1 MYIVIGGCGR
11 VGSQLAKNLDEQGHS
26 VVVIDKDPESR
37 RRLGS
42 SFSGQFIVGNVFDVD
57 DLISAGIEEA
67 DVFCALTNL
76 DNTNIMACQVAK
88 KIFNVPEVIGRLY
101 NPERLSTYQKLGLEM
116 VCGTSLLVT
125 ELKNRVLTQGYDTI
139 ETLPSNDIEI
149 IKVVVGKRA
158 DGKKI
163 SGLKIKNTSL
173 PVAIIR
179 DGQGIIPDDEFTLKE
194 NDIAYFSVRVSSL
207 PLFLERLGIKAG
219 AVRK

>member
-1 MYIVIGGCGR
+1 MYVVIGGCGR

-42 SFSGQFIVGNVFDVD
+42 SFSGNFVVGNVFDVD
-57 DLISAGIEEA
+57 DLVNAGIEEA

-116 VCGTSLLVT
+116 VCGTSLLVA
-125 ELKNRVLTQGYDTI
+125 ELKNRVLTKGYDTI
-139 ETLPSNDIEI
+139 ETLPSNDVEI
-149 IKVVVGKRA
+149 VKVVVNRSSS
-158 DGKKI
+158 GKKL
-163 SGLKIKNTSL
+163 SEFKLKGEYT
-173 PVAIIR
+173 PVALIR
-179 DGQGIIPDDEFTLKE
+179 DGQGIIPEDEIVVKE
-194 NDIAYFSVRVSSL
+194 NDIIYFSVRVSSL
-207 PLFLERLGIKAG
+207 NNLLKKLNIAKG
-219 AVRK
+219 V

>member
-1 MYIVIGGCGR
+1 MFVVIGGCGR
-11 VGSQLAKNLDEQGHS
+11 VGSQLAKNLDEQGHN
-26 VVVIDKDPESR
+26 VVVIDKDSESK

-42 SFSGQFIVGNVFDVD
+42 SFSGGFIVGNVFDID

-116 VCGTSLLVT
+116 VCGTSLIVT
-125 ELKNRVLTQGYDTI
+125 SLKNRVLTQGYDTI

-149 IKVVVGKRA
+149 IKVVVPKSVEGKRVS
-158 DGKKI
+158 D
-163 SGLKIKNTSL
+163 LKVEDEYT
-173 PVAIIR
+173 PVALIR
-179 DGQGIIPDDEFTLKE
+179 DGSGMIPHDDLQIKE
-194 NDIAYFSVRVSSL
+194 NDIVYFSVRINSLNKLLKKLHVSG
-207 PLFLERLGIKAG
+207 R
-219 AVRK
+219 